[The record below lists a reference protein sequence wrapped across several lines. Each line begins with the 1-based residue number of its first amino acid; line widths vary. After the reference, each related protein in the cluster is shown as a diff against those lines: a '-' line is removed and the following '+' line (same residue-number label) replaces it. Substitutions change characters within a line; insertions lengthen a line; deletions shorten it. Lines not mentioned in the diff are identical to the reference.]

1 MVIKLD
7 AGISKVLALDDEL
20 IVATYK
26 PAAMQ
31 CIRWVPDSTGS
42 QTSTELLK
50 GMSWISKGVSVVDL
64 VYDRPMNISTW
75 ITSDGNAY
83 AVQRTS
89 SRRIKEGEAQ
99 KKLFQGYGFHT
110 PEIEDLH
117 AFKAAINARF
127 SLIAIGCANGTI
139 QVYTARDYAGH
150 IPLSHTSTPP
160 TSSSN
165 TGKLT
170 FLSYSPDGYCLFAG
184 YERGWATW
192 SVYGK
197 PGACSFTS
205 DRKIAESNEE
215 QWLLGVREG
224 FWVGGGTQ
232 ILLMGQQDNRLWVLD
247 MARSAVTGC
256 FSSANV
262 ARSLLQT
269 NSGFMIYRGYDLP
282 DLTALSSEVGLWHHV
297 QVPSTYLTHQ
307 WPIRSAVISNDSRYV
322 AIAGRRGLAHY
333 SVNSGRWKLFDDPQ
347 VENEFT
353 VRGGM
358 CWHQHVLI
366 AAVECNESFEIRIYS
381 RESALDNSHVMHV
394 ERLPAPI
401 VLLAPTG
408 ADSLLVYTYDN
419 NLYHYIINVT
429 NAAVKVVQVGQIA
442 LHGIIRA
449 PPRVRALSW
458 ILPEEQLDNG
468 DPSQD
473 VALATVVFLVDGK
486 LVLLQPTTKD
496 SGELKYEMRIIASN
510 VEYYALMR
518 DQPYFN
524 NTTPNVSGV
533 PASNPMPAPDVPL
546 YYQND
551 LRDSLWYFDGSD
563 MRVWTDVHDVLASAS
578 LELAREL
585 PVPVKVPVDF
595 YPLSILLNK
604 GILFGVES
612 EMVQRRDISF
622 AFLRYVTRVSFI
634 SPVSFNSLTK
644 MKDPSLPPTDPAP
657 PSCAIQLTICPISF
671 ASLSTF
677 GLLSARL
684 RSAPSHRPGRRS

>member
-1 MVIKLD
+1 VRHKSFSGKPIQPGDDPHMGPGEGQGIREVSIRFRMVIKLD

-20 IVATYK
+20 VVATDK

-31 CIRWVPDSTGS
+31 CIRWVPDNSGS

-50 GMSWISKGVSVVDL
+50 SMSWMEKNVSVVDL

-75 ITSDGNAY
+75 ITTDGKAY
-83 AVQRTS
+83 AVQRIS
-89 SRRIKEGEAQ
+89 ASKAKESGAP
-99 KKLFQGYGFHT
+99 KRLFQGFGFHS
-110 PEIEDLH
+110 PDNERLH
-117 AFKAAINARF
+117 AVKAAINARF
-127 SLIAIGCANGTI
+127 SLIAVGCANGTI
-139 QVYTARDYAGH
+139 QVYNAKDYAGH
-150 IPLSHTSTPP
+150 IPLSHKLIPP
-160 TSSSN
+160 VSSSN
-165 TGKLT
+165 PGNLT
-170 FLSYSPDGYCLFAG
+170 FLGYSPDGYCLFAG
-184 YERGWATW
+184 YERGWAMW
-192 SVYGK
+192 SVYGT

-205 DRKIAESNEE
+205 DRTIAEGNEE

-224 FWVGGGTQ
+224 FWLGGGAQ
-232 ILLMGQQDNRLWVLD
+232 ILLMGECDNRLWVLD

-269 NSGFMIYRGYDLP
+269 NTGFMIYRGYDLP
-282 DLTALSSEVGLWHHV
+282 DLTALSSEIGLWHHV
-297 QVPSTYLTHQ
+297 QVPSTYLIHQ
-307 WPIRSAVISNDSRYV
+307 WPIRSAVISSDSRYV

-333 SVNSGRWKLFDDPQ
+333 SVNSGRWKMFDDPQ
-347 VENEFT
+347 AENEFT

-366 AAVECNESFEIRIYS
+366 AAVECNNSFEIRIYS
-381 RESALDNSHVMHV
+381 REATLDTSHVMHV
-394 ERLPAPI
+394 EKLPAPI
-401 VLLAPTG
+401 VLLAPSG

-429 NAAVKVVQVGQIA
+429 NASVKLHQVGLIA

-473 VALATVVFLVDGK
+473 VAMATVVFLVDGK
-486 LVLLQPTTKD
+486 LVLLQPTTND
-496 SGELKYEMRIIASN
+496 SGDIKYEMRIIASN

-524 NTTPNVSGV
+524 NTTPSSSSVNQ
-533 PASNPMPAPDVPL
+533 ASPPLTPDVPL

-551 LRDSLWYFDGSD
+551 LRDSLWYFNGTE
-563 MRVWTDVHDVLASAS
+563 MKVWTDVQDVLASAS
-578 LELAREL
+578 PELAREL
-585 PVPVKVPVDF
+585 PVPVSVPVDF

-622 AFLRYVTRVSFI
+622 VFLRHVTRVRITFALLHRTLLTRHRHTSFSRQFCDI
-634 SPVSFNSLTK
+634 T
-644 MKDPSLPPTDPAP
+644 
-657 PSCAIQLTICPISF
+657 
-671 ASLSTF
+671 
-677 GLLSARL
+677 
-684 RSAPSHRPGRRS
+684 

>member
-1 MVIKLD
+1 VRFRMVIKLD

-20 IVATYK
+20 IVATDK

-31 CIRWVPDSTGS
+31 CIRWRPDNSGS

-75 ITSDGNAY
+75 ITSDGKAY

-89 SRRIKEGEAQ
+89 SRKTKEAGSQ
-99 KKLFQGYGFHT
+99 KKLFQGYGFHN
-110 PEIEDLH
+110 PESED
-117 AFKAAINARF
+117 ARAIKATINARF
-127 SLIAIGCANGTI
+127 SLVAIGCANGAI

-150 IPLSHTSTPP
+150 IPLSHNLAPS
-160 TSSSN
+160 TSSAN

-205 DRKIAESNEE
+205 DRNTAESNEE
-215 QWLLGVREG
+215 QWLLGVQEG
-224 FWVGGGTQ
+224 FWLGGGTQ
-232 ILLMGQQDNRLWVLD
+232 ILLMGNHDNRLWILD

-269 NSGFMIYRGYDLP
+269 NSGFMIYRGYDLH
-282 DLTALSSEVGLWHHV
+282 DLTALSSEIGLWHHV

-322 AIAGRRGLAHY
+322 AVAGRRGLAHY
-333 SVNSGRWKLFDDPQ
+333 SVNSGRWKMFDDPQ

-358 CWHQHVLI
+358 CWYQHVLI
-366 AAVECNESFEIRIYS
+366 AAVECNQSFEIRIYS
-381 RESALDNSHVMHV
+381 RELALDRSHVMHI

-408 ADSLLVYTYDN
+408 ADSLLAYTYDN

-429 NAAVKVVQVGQIA
+429 NAAVKLVQVGQIA
-442 LHGIIRA
+442 LNGIIRA

-486 LVLLQPTTKD
+486 LVLLQPSTKD
-496 SGELKYEMRIIASN
+496 SGELKYDMRIIASN

-524 NTTPNVSGV
+524 NTSPNGTATLPPS
-533 PASNPMPAPDVPL
+533 PSPAPDVPL

-563 MRVWTDVHDVLASAS
+563 MRVWTDIQDVLASAS
-578 LELAREL
+578 PELAREL

-612 EMVQRRDISF
+612 EMIQRRDISF
-622 AFLRYVTRVSFI
+622 AFLRYVTRVS
-634 SPVSFNSLTK
+634 
-644 MKDPSLPPTDPAP
+644 
-657 PSCAIQLTICPISF
+657 
-671 ASLSTF
+671 
-677 GLLSARL
+677 
-684 RSAPSHRPGRRS
+684 